1 MQIREN
7 STYLYKKRAYITLKK
22 VQNYLTLLPH
32 PNREGIRR
40 EKKKEGYRYRG
51 LRIRST
57 QETIAFNSMQ
67 TKQAKRWQH
76 DWRQQVGERPTQQN
90 AELFHSYVEFA
101 YQMLEE
107 LGSADFVY
115 SDLRQVCQPQYLFQV
130 VCDMQGDKLSMRIHQ
145 DKDGL
150 KVVVIHKI

>member
-1 MQIREN
+1 
-7 STYLYKKRAYITLKK
+7 
-22 VQNYLTLLPH
+22 
-32 PNREGIRR
+32 
-40 EKKKEGYRYRG
+40 
-51 LRIRST
+51 
-57 QETIAFNSMQ
+57 MQ

-101 YQMLEE
+101 YEMLEE

-130 VCDMQGDKLSMRIHQ
+130 VCDMQSDKLSMRIHQ
-145 DKDGL
+145 DKDGF